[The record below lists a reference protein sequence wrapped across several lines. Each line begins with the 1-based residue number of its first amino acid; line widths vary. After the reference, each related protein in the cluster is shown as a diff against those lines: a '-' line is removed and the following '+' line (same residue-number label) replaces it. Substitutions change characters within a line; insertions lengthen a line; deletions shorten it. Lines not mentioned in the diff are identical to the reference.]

1 MRGWGLVRGLRRN
14 KRNHCVKSWQ
24 QQLPASTVP
33 LPQHLICFFSDV
45 PRSTGYKRYLGFVTG
60 SLIKLTNVTGC
71 LLLEYSI
78 SKTQELESGGG
89 NPKETNLS
97 SELSSWFTCSTEP
110 LLCVWVLQPDS
121 QSIDLASTV
130 NKLYLLQ
137 PRRTHCFS
145 EASFLS
151 PGQPLAVLTLENLLL
166 LMQEGQDFFLLPSSS
181 LRLSF
186 ALCWAPLSSP
196 LFLYA
201 TQMPTP
207 SLSFCKIS
215 YKLALKSSPYMFRK
229 GRCPFNFSRSL
240 YMGLCS
246 VL

>member
-1 MRGWGLVRGLRRN
+1 M
-14 KRNHCVKSWQ
+14 KSWQ

-78 SKTQELESGGG
+78 SKTQELESGGETPKKQILALNLAPG
-89 NPKETNLS
+89 SLVALNPTYVS
-97 SELSSWFTCSTEP
+97 
-110 LLCVWVLQPDS
+110 DS

-137 PRRTHCFS
+137 PRRTHHFS
-145 EASFLS
+145 EASSLS

-166 LMQEGQDFFLLPSSS
+166 LDAGRTGFLP
-181 LRLSF
+181 
-186 ALCWAPLSSP
+186 
-196 LFLYA
+196 
-201 TQMPTP
+201 
-207 SLSFCKIS
+207 
-215 YKLALKSSPYMFRK
+215 LALEFSPTQ
-229 GRCPFNFSRSL
+229 
-240 YMGLCS
+240 LCS
-246 VL
+246 VLGSPFLPIVPLCHSNANPVLIFL

>member
-1 MRGWGLVRGLRRN
+1 MRGWGLVIGLRRN
-14 KRNHCVKSWQ
+14 KINHCVKSWQ
-24 QQLPASTVP
+24 QQVPASTVP

-78 SKTQELESGGG
+78 SKTQELESGGETPKKQILALNLAPG
-89 NPKETNLS
+89 SLVALNPTYVS
-97 SELSSWFTCSTEP
+97 
-110 LLCVWVLQPDS
+110 DS

-186 ALCWAPLSSP
+186 ALCWAPLSSMP
-196 LFLYA
+196 LKCQPRPY
-201 TQMPTP
+201 
-207 SLSFCKIS
+207 LSV
-215 YKLALKSSPYMFRK
+215 
-229 GRCPFNFSRSL
+229 RSL
-240 YMGLCS
+240 TNWH
-246 VL
+246 